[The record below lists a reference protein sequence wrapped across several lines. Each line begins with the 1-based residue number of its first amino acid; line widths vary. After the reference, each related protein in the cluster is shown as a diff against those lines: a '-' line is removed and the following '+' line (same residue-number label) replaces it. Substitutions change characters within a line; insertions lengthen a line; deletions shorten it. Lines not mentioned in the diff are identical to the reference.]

1 MLASIKLIES
11 YQKSL
16 DRVNSIESGPCACGE
31 QANPATILDLEK
43 RWYLC
48 RLKKKKKSLI
58 GWKCFK
64 GYGFL
69 LALNGILNMTTK

>member
-43 RWYLC
+43 RWYLR
-48 RLKKKKKSLI
+48 RLKKKKKSYWI
-58 GWKCFK
+58 EVFQRVWFSSCPKW
-64 GYGFL
+64 YIEHD
-69 LALNGILNMTTK
+69 N